1 MQGTPTGCPAH
12 IWLHA
17 YSWLWPRSYMYARQ
31 GTPKQAALQ
40 FLGHTPIPGCV
51 LSPISIRGKARQ
63 LAALHPFGH
72 LLLAVA

>member
-1 MQGTPTGCPAH
+1 
-12 IWLHA
+12 
-17 YSWLWPRSYMYARQ
+17 MYARQ